1 MDFHSIATRVAAE
14 AAKRRSRPSKKV
26 PARVRPS
33 RPAKKP
39 MEHTMLQQP
48 TEYSCR
54 ADVSISV
61 EFEGRT
67 SKTALLKKL
76 KDELSASIRAA
87 VSITAKDMNLQPSAV
102 KVQPIKFDCA
112 VLDQGML
119 EDDEL

>member
-1 MDFHSIATRVAAE
+1 
-14 AAKRRSRPSKKV
+14 
-26 PARVRPS
+26 
-33 RPAKKP
+33 